1 MINHSLP
8 AFSSISTRSIGA
20 AVAHSLARLCRL
32 PRVRKANGIE
42 FCRVGRPE
50 AWRVVP
56 FEGSNPSSAPF
67 FSGVEGGMFAGLI
80 SPRSPVRVR
89 PPLPFFTL
97 PPRFGRESLC
107 WDGQRDFF
115 IFSPL
120 ALSH

>member
-20 AVAHSLARLCRL
+20 AVAHSYARFCRL

-50 AWRVVP
+50 AWCATSTS
-56 FEGSNPSSAPF
+56 EGSNPSSAPF

-89 PPLPFFTL
+89 PPLPVFTPPAVLVPRSPCAGMVGVIFLFF
-97 PPRFGRESLC
+97 
-107 WDGQRDFF
+107 
-115 IFSPL
+115 PL
-120 ALSH
+120 LR

>member
-1 MINHSLP
+1 MINHSQPL
-8 AFSSISTRSIGA
+8 SLVSTESALLGRL
-20 AVAHSLARLCRL
+20 AVALFEFAKF
-32 PRVRKANGIE
+32 RKL
-42 FCRVGRPE
+42 FCCCRVGRPE

>member
-20 AVAHSLARLCRL
+20 AVAHSYARFCRL

-50 AWRVVP
+50 A
-56 FEGSNPSSAPF
+56 
-67 FSGVEGGMFAGLI
+67 
-80 SPRSPVRVR
+80 R